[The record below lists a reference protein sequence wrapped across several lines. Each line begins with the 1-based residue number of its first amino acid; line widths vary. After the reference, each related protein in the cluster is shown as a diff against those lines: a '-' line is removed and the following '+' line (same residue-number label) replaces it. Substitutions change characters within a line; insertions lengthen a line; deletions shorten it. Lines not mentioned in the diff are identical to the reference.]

1 MSRRHVI
8 SLPAI
13 FAGLTGFALVSWWAA
28 TLLDGLP
35 TDIRP
40 AQQQASHVAAE
51 LILAVALLVGAVLYG
66 RGARSGRLVLSAA
79 LGALVYASVNV
90 LSDFPQSRVMTVLL
104 AGAAGLSAAVLVIV
118 VFGSEPRRDRR

>member
-1 MSRRHVI
+1 MSRRHLI

-51 LILAVALLVGAVLYG
+51 LILAVALLVGAVLYA

-104 AGAAGLSAAVLVIV
+104 AGAVALSAAVLVIV
-118 VFGSEPRRDRR
+118 VFRSEPLRDRR